1 MLSSGYLKCRTCTI
15 LLLLYAC
22 TLEIYIYFQIEKK
35 IKAIFFDIY
44 FKEVLWRFSKK
55 KLFSKVIGS

>member
-22 TLEIYIYFQIEKK
+22 TLEIYIYINHSQIIRVIQNKVK
-35 IKAIFFDIY
+35 IILSYISHPKY
-44 FKEVLWRFSKK
+44 SNK
-55 KLFSKVIGS
+55 